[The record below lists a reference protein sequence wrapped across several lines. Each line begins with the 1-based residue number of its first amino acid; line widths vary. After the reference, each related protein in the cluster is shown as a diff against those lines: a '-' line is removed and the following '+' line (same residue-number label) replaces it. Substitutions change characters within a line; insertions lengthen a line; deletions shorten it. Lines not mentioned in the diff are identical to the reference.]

1 VNVRSRNR
9 SRNKIEIIC
18 QILQVANGGVSTKIE
33 IMYKVNLSYAQLKEY
48 LVVLTKRNLLE
59 YYLDTH
65 EFKTTEKGLNL
76 LKAYEQMNYVLTEKQ
91 M

>member
-1 VNVRSRNR
+1 MNVRIRNR

-48 LVVLTKRNLLE
+48 LVVLTNRKLLD
-59 YYLDTH
+59 YDLDTH
-65 EFKTTEKGLNL
+65 EFKTTGKGLNL
-76 LKAYEQMNYVLTEKQ
+76 LKAYEQMTYVLTEKQ
-91 M
+91 I